1 MAKYIE
7 NEIDV
12 DMTELSEIYLKTK
25 IINYKVSRKIKN
37 DILEKIDEKFGEIT
51 LEETPKNEE
60 VDQNS
65 ISPFDNND
73 LF

>member
-51 LEETPKNEE
+51 LEETLKNE
-60 VDQNS
+60 
-65 ISPFDNND
+65 
-73 LF
+73 